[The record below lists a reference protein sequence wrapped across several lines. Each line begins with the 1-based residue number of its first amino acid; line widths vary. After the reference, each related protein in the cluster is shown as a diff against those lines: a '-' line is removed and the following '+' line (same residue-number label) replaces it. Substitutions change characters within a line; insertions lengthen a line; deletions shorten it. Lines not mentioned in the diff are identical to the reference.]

1 MIIMKVCSSLRAA
14 AAIGSLL
21 IFGCASSQP
30 PPPEPTA
37 GSPVAAPASRALE
50 VPLEALEAS
59 FDGAA
64 FVVRYRAG
72 ERELWSLGHL
82 EAAEDRSESEDIS
95 AGVHYGDFLLLLD
108 EHAEVPPAG
117 ALSTDHRLA
126 TLDAGVWRELVAEIN
141 RSLAP
146 SETMTGNVVD
156 FLGEA
161 EYVVYRDAGGSIRV
175 ALLQFKPRDVS
186 VGRTYDFDEMVHL
199 ARPMLGHILEER
211 GITARRVL
219 IDTGDTGP
227 YAFPFAYVDLDDG
240 TVLFT
245 RLVPDEVTETHVHPH
260 SGLHKLAHLGRSTV
274 GMIVRPVST
283 LHDLFFV
290 AVDTTADLV
299 RPEGVERLADQTV
312 QPLADGPG
320 MDLAAW
326 EEELDRI
333 AHHPRS
339 RADMRLLVGGAEFF
353 PAFIDAVENAD
364 ESVDI
369 RCYIFED
376 DPYALEI
383 ADLLRRQSHSAE
395 VRVLLDGFP
404 TLGAAGAHP
413 RTDGVP
419 DERPSS
425 IRSYLREGSRVKV
438 ILRPY
443 LAPFLDHT
451 KTMVVDSRVAYV
463 GGMNIGRVY
472 RYEWHDM
479 MMEVEGPV
487 VDQID
492 RQFDLAWASASTG
505 GDIAKLVK
513 ELERVE
519 PSHEQ
524 GGVPV
529 RLLLTRPGRS
539 EILYAQVAAI
549 QRAQRRIWIE
559 NAYFSDD
566 RVLHELVRA
575 RHRGV
580 DVRVILPVKGNWGTM
595 NHSNAIAAN
604 TMLAH
609 GIRVYLYPGMSHV
622 KAALYDGWACFGSA
636 NFDEASLRNNHEADL
651 ATSDPAVVEELERRL
666 FLPDFDRAV
675 ELEEPFPVNWHDHL
689 FELMADAM

>member
-1 MIIMKVCSSLRAA
+1 MKVSWSPRTAA
-14 AAIGSLL
+14 AMCSLL
-21 IFGCASSQP
+21 VFGCASSQQ

-37 GSPVAAPASRALE
+37 GASAAAPASNAPE

-59 FDGAA
+59 FDGEA
-64 FVVRYRAG
+64 FEVRYRAG
-72 ERELWSLGHL
+72 EKELWSRGRLGSVADQPG
-82 EAAEDRSESEDIS
+82 AADIS
-95 AGVHYGDFLLLLD
+95 AGIHYGDFLLLLD

-126 TLDAGVWRELVAEIN
+126 ILDAAAWRALVAEIN
-141 RSLAP
+141 RNVAP
-146 SETMTGNVVD
+146 AEIMTGSVVD

-161 EYVVYRDAGGSIRV
+161 EYVVYRDAGGAIRV
-175 ALLQFKPRDVS
+175 ALLQFKPRDVA
-186 VGRTYDFDEMVHL
+186 VGRTYDFDEMVQL

-219 IDTGDTGP
+219 IDTGDSGP
-227 YAFPFAYVDLDDG
+227 YAFPFVYVDLDDG
-240 TVLFT
+240 TVFFA
-245 RLVPDEVTETHVHPH
+245 RLIPDEVTETHVHPH
-260 SGLHKLAHLGRSTV
+260 SGLHKLAHLGKSTV

-290 AVDTTADLV
+290 TVDTTADLV
-299 RPEGVERLADQTV
+299 RPEDFGRLADQPIP
-312 QPLADGPG
+312 PLADGPG

-326 EEELDRI
+326 EDELDRI
-333 AHHPRS
+333 AHHPSS
-339 RADMRLLVGGAEFF
+339 RAEMRLLVGGEEFF
-353 PAFIDAVENAD
+353 PVFIDAIENVDA
-364 ESVDI
+364 SVDI

-376 DPYALEI
+376 DAYALEI
-383 ADLLRRQSHSAE
+383 ADLLKRQSHRAE

-419 DERPSS
+419 DERPGS
-425 IRSYLREGSRVKV
+425 IRSYLREGSRIKV

-443 LAPFLDHT
+443 LVPFLDHT
-451 KTMVVDSRVAYV
+451 KTMVVDSRVAYL
-463 GGMNIGRVY
+463 GGMNIGHVY

-492 RQFDLAWASASTG
+492 RQFDLAWAAASTG
-505 GDIAKLVK
+505 GDLAKLAA
-513 ELERVE
+513 ELQHVE
-519 PSHEQ
+519 PSPEMV
-524 GGVPV
+524 GVPV

-539 EILYAQVAAI
+539 EILHAQLAAI

-566 RVLHELVRA
+566 RVLYELVKA
-575 RHRGV
+575 RRRGV
-580 DVRVILPVKGNWGTM
+580 DVRVILPAKGNWGTM

-604 TMLAH
+604 TMLTH

-651 ATSDPAVVEELERRL
+651 ATSDPAVVEELEERL